1 MFLCDVG
8 NTSYHFYKDGETFK
22 ESVALFDPSSI
33 KEEVVYICV
42 NPQVLTLLNKLQN
55 WKNLDRYIDRTNY
68 YETMGVDRIVVSEM
82 IQDGIIIDA
91 GTALTVDVVKNGI
104 FDGGFI
110 YPGLYA
116 MQKAYKDIS
125 SHLDYSFNFEC
136 DLDIMPKNSQ
146 DAISYGYLKT
156 LQSEIIRHDMA
167 IYLTGGDAKKFAKI
181 FPDAIVDEM
190 LVFKGM
196 KKIINVHKELIC

>member
-1 MFLCDVG
+1 MLLCDVG
-8 NTSYHFYKDGETFK
+8 NTSFHFYKDGEVYK
-22 ESVALFDPSSI
+22 QSVATFDPCSI
-33 KEEVVYICV
+33 EEEVIYICV
-42 NPQVLTLLNKLQN
+42 NPHLLELLNSCKN
-55 WKNLDRYIDRTNY
+55 WIDLSKYIDKTNY
-68 YETMGVDRIVVSEM
+68 YSTMGIDRIVVCET
-82 IQDGIIIDA
+82 IDNGIIIDA
-91 GTALTVDVVKNGI
+91 GSALTVDLVKEGI
-104 FDGGFI
+104 FSGGFI
-110 YPGLYA
+110 YPGLKA
-116 MQKAYKDIS
+116 MGETYKNIS

-156 LQSEIIRHDMA
+156 LHSEIIRHDMD

-181 FPDAIVDEM
+181 FPDAKVDET